1 MRVDLIT
8 GFLGSGKTTFIRKY
22 LSWLQEKGERIRIIE
37 NEFGAVNVDT
47 RLLQDITQE
56 IDDLAGCCMCCTG
69 KDRFISMLL
78 EAAAGG
84 YDRVLVEPSGIYDV
98 DEFFSVMRLEKVA
111 QVCEIGS
118 ILTIVDACLPQMPSG
133 ETGYLMY
140 AQLLAAGEIILSKT
154 QLAGRGTGDGSLSYA
169 AGTHP
174 TGTHPTETHATD
186 GHAAETYA
194 AGTHTADGHAVEAEQ
209 AQTERV
215 LQWMQDLVH
224 SIDPEQTLN
233 TPVCTKHWDDFTPE
247 DYRRF
252 ESCGFYHGRHN
263 RKLFDHGAAYATFMT
278 VGNFYDEKDLERRLH
293 KVFEDPEHGEILRI
307 KGFMRDPGKNWYEVN
322 CTRHDFQIRPVTI
335 RRGLAVVIG
344 QKLNEAKLKE
354 TLES

>member
-47 RLLQDITQE
+47 RLLQDMTQE

-133 ETGYLMY
+133 ESGYLMY

-154 QLAGRGTGDGSLSYA
+154 QLAGSGTG
-169 AGTHP
+169 
-174 TGTHPTETHATD
+174 
-186 GHAAETYA
+186 
-194 AGTHTADGHAVEAEQ
+194 
-209 AQTERV
+209 ERV

-322 CTRHDFQIRPVTI
+322 CTHHDFQIKPVSI

>member
-47 RLLQDITQE
+47 RLLQDMTQE

-133 ETGYLMY
+133 ESGYLMY

-154 QLAGRGTGDGSLSYA
+154 QLAGSGTG
-169 AGTHP
+169 
-174 TGTHPTETHATD
+174 
-186 GHAAETYA
+186 
-194 AGTHTADGHAVEAEQ
+194 
-209 AQTERV
+209 ERV

>member
-1 MRVDLIT
+1 
-8 GFLGSGKTTFIRKY
+8 
-22 LSWLQEKGERIRIIE
+22 
-37 NEFGAVNVDT
+37 
-47 RLLQDITQE
+47 
-56 IDDLAGCCMCCTG
+56 
-69 KDRFISMLL
+69 
-78 EAAAGG
+78 
-84 YDRVLVEPSGIYDV
+84 
-98 DEFFSVMRLEKVA
+98 MRLEKVA

-133 ETGYLMY
+133 ESGYLMY

-154 QLAGRGTGDGSLSYA
+154 QLAGSGTG
-169 AGTHP
+169 
-174 TGTHPTETHATD
+174 
-186 GHAAETYA
+186 
-194 AGTHTADGHAVEAEQ
+194 
-209 AQTERV
+209 ERV

-322 CTRHDFQIRPVTI
+322 CTHHDFQIKPVSI

>member
-22 LSWLQEKGERIRIIE
+22 LAWLQEKGERIRIIE

-47 RLLQDITQE
+47 RLLQDMTQE

-133 ETGYLMY
+133 ESGYLMY

-154 QLAGRGTGDGSLSYA
+154 QLAGSGTG
-169 AGTHP
+169 
-174 TGTHPTETHATD
+174 
-186 GHAAETYA
+186 
-194 AGTHTADGHAVEAEQ
+194 
-209 AQTERV
+209 ERV

>member
-133 ETGYLMY
+133 ESGYLMY

-154 QLAGRGTGDGSLSYA
+154 QLVGSGTG
-169 AGTHP
+169 
-174 TGTHPTETHATD
+174 
-186 GHAAETYA
+186 
-194 AGTHTADGHAVEAEQ
+194 
-209 AQTERV
+209 ERV

-322 CTRHDFQIRPVTI
+322 CTRHDFQIKPVSI

>member
-133 ETGYLMY
+133 ESGYLMY

-154 QLAGRGTGDGSLSYA
+154 QLAGSGTG
-169 AGTHP
+169 
-174 TGTHPTETHATD
+174 
-186 GHAAETYA
+186 
-194 AGTHTADGHAVEAEQ
+194 
-209 AQTERV
+209 ERV

-293 KVFEDPEHGEILRI
+293 KVFEDPEHGDILRI

-322 CTRHDFQIRPVTI
+322 CTRHDFQIKPVSI

>member
-133 ETGYLMY
+133 ESGYLMY

-154 QLAGRGTGDGSLSYA
+154 QLAGSGTG
-169 AGTHP
+169 
-174 TGTHPTETHATD
+174 
-186 GHAAETYA
+186 
-194 AGTHTADGHAVEAEQ
+194 
-209 AQTERV
+209 ERV

-322 CTRHDFQIRPVTI
+322 CTRHDFQIKPVSI

>member
-140 AQLLAAGEIILSKT
+140 AQLLAAVEIILSKT
-154 QLAGRGTGDGSLSYA
+154 QLAGRRTENGSLSYA
-169 AGTHP
+169 AGTH
-174 TGTHPTETHATD
+174 A
-186 GHAAETYA
+186 
-194 AGTHTADGHAVEAEQ
+194 ADGYPGEAEQ

-278 VGNFYDEKDLERRLH
+278 VGNFKDEKDLERRLH
-293 KVFEDPEHGEILRI
+293 KVLEDPEHGEILRI
-307 KGFMRDPGKNWYEVN
+307 KGFMRDSGKNWYEVN
-322 CTRHDFQIRPVTI
+322 CTRHDFQIRPVSI

>member
-47 RLLQDITQE
+47 RLLQDMTQE

-133 ETGYLMY
+133 ESGYLMY

-154 QLAGRGTGDGSLSYA
+154 QLAGSGTG
-169 AGTHP
+169 
-174 TGTHPTETHATD
+174 
-186 GHAAETYA
+186 
-194 AGTHTADGHAVEAEQ
+194 
-209 AQTERV
+209 ERV

-322 CTRHDFQIRPVTI
+322 CTRHDFQIKPVSI